1 MTERER
7 LIELLKV
14 PIYPRIGADPAEVVA
29 DYLLDHGVIVP
40 PCKVGD
46 TVYKIL
52 DVEWDVGEF
61 VVYNAHYIYN
71 DHKIIYDAECHS
83 YEDINDVWFYD
94 DDIGKTVFL
103 TREEAEKALKA
114 RENDA

>member
-7 LIELLKV
+7 LIGLL
-14 PIYPRIGADPAEVVA
+14 IEVIPWHTREETA

-61 VVYNAHYIYN
+61 VVYNTHYIHN
-71 DHKIIYDAECHS
+71 DHKIIRYDAECHS
-83 YEDINDVWFYD
+83 HEDIDDIWFYD